1 MPLDPQAQ
9 AFLAQLAALGAPPLE
24 QLPVD
29 QVRAIYRQLFGGSGQ
44 PEAVGNVAER
54 TIPGPGGPI
63 PLRIYTPNGSGPFPV
78 LVHLHGG
85 GWVVG
90 DLAAYDPI
98 CRKLTN
104 AAECAVVSVDYRLA
118 PEHKFPA
125 ALDDCVAA
133 LKWVAANAHTFN
145 GDATRIAVG
154 GDSAGGALSAV
165 VAQQARDDGGPRLC
179 YQLLVYP
186 VTDHGVDTASYRENA
201 DGYLLTKNLMAW
213 FWEHYLRRESD
224 GDTPKASPL
233 RAPDLHGLPPALV
246 ITAEFDPLRDEGEA
260 YAMRLRDAGVAVT
273 LARYDGMIHGF
284 FGLSGALAQGEHAV
298 AEAAAGLRAAFRGAN
313 ANNAR
318 AGVTP

>member
-29 QVRAIYRQLFGGSGQ
+29 QVRAIYRQLFGGSGE
-44 PEAVGNVAER
+44 PEAVGEVIDR

-63 PLRIYTPNGSGPFPV
+63 PLRIYTPKGSGPFPV

-104 AAECAVVSVDYRLA
+104 AAGCAVVSVDYRLA

-125 ALDDCVAA
+125 ALDDCYAA
-133 LKWVAANAHTFN
+133 LQWVAANAPTFH
-145 GDATRIAVG
+145 GDASRIAVG
-154 GDSAGGALSAV
+154 GDSAGGTLSAV
-165 VAQQARDDGGPRLC
+165 VAQQARDEGGPRLC
-179 YQLLVYP
+179 YQLLIYP
-186 VTDHGVDTASYRENA
+186 VTNYGFNTPSYRENA

-213 FWEHYLRRESD
+213 FWGHYLRSESD
-224 GDTPKASPL
+224 GSSPKASPL
-233 RAPDLHGLPPALV
+233 RSPNLGGLPPALV

-260 YAMRLRDAGVAVT
+260 YASQLRDAGVSVT
-273 LARYDGMIHGF
+273 LKRYDGMIHGF
-284 FGLSGALAQGEHAV
+284 FGLSGALAQGQHAV
-298 AEAAAGLRAAFRGAN
+298 AEAAAGLRAAFREK
-313 ANNAR
+313 
-318 AGVTP
+318 TPGI